1 MLRAFTLPLPRP
13 RLRTRRIGAILA
25 LLRRLPL
32 VARMGIAFVLVY
44 MIGAAAGITG
54 IVNLVS
60 VKEMTDMLYQ
70 RDMRGAVAA
79 EQARA
84 ELARVAHGQLALT
97 MATSTAERDTAAGTI
112 SAALTALDSTLD
124 QTGRAAPELAD
135 ALKAER
141 DKARASMEGY
151 VALVQKQP
159 LDPLQFDSTVSIEA
173 HFLAERL
180 TALATLVEQARGSL
194 GEQAAQT
201 VAAVADRQHRAQWL
215 TAGMLL
221 ASLIAA
227 ALLAA
232 LAARTL
238 LRELG
243 GEPSE
248 AADAARRIA
257 EGDLTRTIRVRRGRE
272 GSLLHDLAG
281 MRDGLAT
288 LLASI
293 DASARQIHQDTEGI
307 AAANR
312 DLSER
317 TQLQLAAV
325 DQASASIDELRGLI
339 EQVHRGAGDSSAMVD
354 RTRTA
359 SAKGT
364 DVVKQMRVSMENVQA
379 HSRSISEVVT
389 VLESIAFQT
398 NLLALNAAV
407 EAARAGPAGRGFGV
421 VAHEVRALAERS
433 RQSAGEI
440 GALLQQTTNEIG
452 AGARLSVSVEQ
463 AMAAI
468 EDAVGQSHALAE
480 RLNGLAQQQAAGI
493 ARVDQA
499 LEGLEIT
506 SQQNAGLVTTVAA
519 QAQSLDQQ
527 AAELEADVRRFRY

>member
-13 RLRTRRIGAILA
+13 RLRTGRAGAILA
-25 LLRRLPL
+25 SLRRLPL

-44 MIGAAAGITG
+44 MIGATAGIAG

-112 SAALTALDSTLD
+112 SSALAALDSTLD

-159 LDPLQFDSTVSIEA
+159 LDQLQFDSAVSLEA

-180 TALATLVEQARGSL
+180 TALAALVEQARGSL

-257 EGDLTRTIRVRRGRE
+257 EGDLTRVIRVRPGRE

-288 LLASI
+288 LLSSI
-293 DASARQIHQDTEGI
+293 DASARQINQDTEGI

-312 DLSER
+312 DLWER
-317 TQLQLAAV
+317 TERQLAAV

-364 DVVKQMRVSMENVQA
+364 DVVKQMRISMENVQA

-407 EAARAGPAGRGFGV
+407 EAARAGAAGRGFGV

-463 AMAAI
+463 AMTAI
-468 EDAVGQSHALAE
+468 EDAVGQSHTLAE

-493 ARVDQA
+493 ARVDEA
-499 LEGLEIT
+499 LEGLETT

-519 QAQSLDQQ
+519 QGESLDKQ
-527 AAELEADVRRFRY
+527 AAELATDVGRFRY

>member
-1 MLRAFTLPLPRP
+1 MLRAFTLSLPRP
-13 RLRTRRIGAILA
+13 RTRSPRLGAFVA
-25 LLRRLPL
+25 SLRRLPL

-44 MIGAAAGITG
+44 VTGATAGITG

-60 VKEMTDMLYQ
+60 VKEMTDTLYQ

-112 SAALTALDSTLD
+112 GQAQAALDATLE
-124 QTGRAAPELAD
+124 QVGQAAPELAPKLAD
-135 ALKAER
+135 ER
-141 DKARASMEGY
+141 DKVRHALDGY

-159 LDPLQFDSTVSIEA
+159 LDQLQFDSAVSIEA

-180 TALATLVEQARGSL
+180 GALATLVETARDGL
-194 GEQAAQT
+194 GQQAAAT
-201 VAAVADRQHRAQWL
+201 VAAVAGRQHRAQWL

-221 ASLIAA
+221 ASLLAA

-232 LAARTL
+232 LAARAL

-257 EGDLTRTIRVRRGRE
+257 EGDLTETIRVRPGRE

-281 MRDGLAT
+281 MRDGLAA
-288 LLASI
+288 LLSSI
-293 DASARQIHQDTEGI
+293 DASARQIHHDTEGI

-312 DLSER
+312 DLAER
-317 TQLQLAAV
+317 TERQLAAV

-339 EQVHRGAGDSSAMVD
+339 EQVHRGAGESSAMVEQ
-354 RTRTA
+354 TRVA
-359 SAKGT
+359 STRGA
-364 DVVKQMRVSMENVQA
+364 DVVRQMRASMDNVQA

-389 VLESIAFQT
+389 MLESIAFQT

-407 EAARAGPAGRGFGV
+407 EAARAGPAGRGFSV

-440 GALLQQTTNEIG
+440 GGLLRQTTEEIG
-452 AGARLSVSVEQ
+452 AGARLSISVEQ

-468 EDAVGQSHALAE
+468 HHAVGQSHALAE
-480 RLNGLAQQQAAGI
+480 QLNALAQQQAAGI
-493 ARVDQA
+493 ARVDTA
-499 LEGLEIT
+499 LEGLDAT
-506 SQQNAGLVTTVAA
+506 SQQNAELVTTVAA
-519 QAQSLDQQ
+519 QAESLDRQ
-527 AAELEADVRRFRY
+527 AAELAADVGRFRY